1 MPEVNIRNL
10 KAQLSKFLREVRE
23 KRARYLVTYHGRPI
37 AALVPLEETI
47 EQDLTPGRDPGWT
60 RLAELGEQIGRA
72 WTSDKTTVE
81 TLTEIRR

>member
-23 KRARYLVTYHGRPI
+23 KRARYLVTYHGRPV

-47 EQDLTPGRDPGWT
+47 EQDLTPGRDPDWT
-60 RLAELGEQIGRA
+60 RLAKLGEQIGRA